1 MVNLLS
7 FPGLGLEF
15 YLNRVAVELFG
26 RPIYW
31 YGVIIAF
38 GFLSGAMISAKLASK
53 YSLEEEHIYDFLFF
67 AVPASLVGLRAYY
80 VVFYLEHYVQSD
92 GSLDWGAIFR
102 ISDGGMAIYGGIIAS
117 VIVLVFFCKARK
129 IAFFLLADVMTIGL
143 ILGQAIGRW
152 GNFTNVEAYGGLTSG
167 VWRMCSESIAMEMFQ
182 KGFATE
188 AESMAILEGTLGVH
202 PTFFY
207 ESMWNFVGFGILLL
221 LTKKR
226 SFAGEVF
233 LMYFTWY
240 GLGRFVIE
248 GMRTDSLYFFGLEFL
263 GYPLRSSQ
271 VLSLILFVV
280 AGLFLFLGKKGKI
293 SFLKPL
299 TSELTSADKQGIEE
313 NLEEKKSEKPSEE
326 SKEKSQEEKEVS
338 EKEDKN

>member
-38 GFLSGAMISAKLASK
+38 GFLSGAMISARLASK
-53 YSLEEEHIYDFLFF
+53 FTLEEEHIYDYLFF
-67 AVPASLVGLRAYY
+67 AVPAALVGLRAYY
-80 VVFYLEHYVQSD
+80 VVFYLERYINTD
-92 GSLDWGAIFR
+92 GSLDWAAIFR
-102 ISDGGMAIYGGIIAS
+102 ISDGGMAIYGGIIAA

-129 IAFFLLADVMTIGL
+129 VEFFHLADVMSIGL

-152 GNFTNVEAYGGLTSG
+152 GNFANVEAYGGLTSG
-167 VWRMCSESIAMEMFQ
+167 PWRMCSESIASEMFQ
-182 KGFATE
+182 KGYATE
-188 AESMAILEGTLGVH
+188 AEVTAILEGTLGVH

-207 ESMWNFVGFGILLL
+207 ESVWNFVGFGILLL
-221 LTKKR
+221 LTGKR
-226 SFAGEVF
+226 RTFAGKLF
-233 LMYFTWY
+233 MTYCAWY
-240 GLGRFVIE
+240 GLGRFIIE
-248 GMRTDSLYFFGLEFL
+248 GMRTDSLYFFGLEFM

-271 VLSLILFVV
+271 MLSLAIFVV
-280 AGLFLFLGKKGKI
+280 GGVFLLLGEKGKL

-299 TSELTSADKQGIEE
+299 TLETVSADKQDVGNESEGQSPEAKEE
-313 NLEEKKSEKPSEE
+313 NAPEE
-326 SKEKSQEEKEVS
+326 SKEASTEEN
-338 EKEDKN
+338 EKK